1 MAEHVGRMIRV
12 YRYPFFD
19 QQAGKERPPLA
30 EELAHTARRLE
41 ERMGWPPGTLDRLAK
56 VAIVAHDLGKLD
68 VRWQGWAH
76 RWQREVGQLRGTN
89 LAIPEDY
96 LAAHTDYDEQNPAEK
111 ALNQKLGKLRPNHA
125 AESAAAAANWLMSE
139 AGNQA
144 LARAVLTALI
154 SHHSAGSSGKHGT
167 FQAHPAAAIAFQ
179 QMLSEAGLEDRNVQG
194 PMWSCRP
201 ERS

>member
-1 MAEHVGRMIRV
+1 M
-12 YRYPFFD
+12 
-19 QQAGKERPPLA
+19 
-30 EELAHTARRLE
+30 
-41 ERMGWPPGTLDRLAK
+41 
-56 VAIVAHDLGKLD
+56 AHDLGKLD

-76 RWQREVGQLRGTN
+76 RWQREVGQLRGMN
-89 LAIPEDY
+89 LAISEDY
-96 LAAHTDYDEQNPAEK
+96 LAAHTDYDEQSPIEK

-154 SHHSAGSSGKHGT
+154 SHHSAGSSGKHDT
-167 FQAHPAAAIAFQ
+167 FQAHPTAAIAFK
-179 QMLSEAGLEDRNVQG
+179 QMLRRPGLRISTFRGRCGNY
-194 PMWSCRP
+194 RP